1 MNVASGTDAMEAWK
15 QLIALPDGKDKDQ
28 LREAMLEYCKLDTY
42 AMVRIFEEMKR
53 KFEGST
59 K

>member
-28 LREAMLEYCKLDTY
+28 LRKDMLKYCKLDTY
-42 AMVRIFEEMKR
+42 AMVRIFEEMER